1 MPHPCLETQ
10 APLSVVMLASSHGQD
25 APPLPAAVR
34 AGEEVLL
41 CHNAEELRRALRSGS
56 WSLVIL
62 ERAAANAHPGLYEE
76 LLARPGGP
84 SVALL
89 TSEQLANLNGY
100 HLRRRGLAGAGPEA
114 GNRAKA
120 GQVP

>member
-1 MPHPCLETQ
+1 
-10 APLSVVMLASSHGQD
+10 MLASSHSQG
-25 APPLPAAVR
+25 PPRLSAADR
-34 AGEEVLL
+34 GGEEVLW
-41 CHNAEELRRALRSGS
+41 CHSAEELRRALQSGS

-100 HLRRRGLAGAGPEA
+100 YLRRRGLAGAGPVPRADAA
-114 GNRAKA
+114 GGRAA
-120 GQVP
+120 GARPCP